1 MIRSAQQASVDVQRA
16 QTMKTSLPLLV
27 MLLAA
32 TSGFSQKLSEEE
44 QQIVS
49 IVEACNDD
57 SISYLEQVVNI
68 NSGTLNLQGVRKVGE
83 IFAKS
88 FKEIGFETRWITM
101 PDSMNRAG
109 HLFAEHKGSQ
119 GEKLLLIGHLDTVF
133 EKDSPFQKF
142 VRRDDGTAEA
152 PGGSDMKGG
161 NVVILFA
168 LKALQQAGVLAETQI
183 IVALHGDEEKPGNPI
198 SKSRSDL
205 IAAAKKSDIALGFE
219 PSSGLEYATIARRG
233 SSGWRLEVKGKQ
245 AHSSGIFSEDT
256 GAGAVFE
263 ASRILHQFYTRLK
276 GEELLTFNPGLIAGG
291 TNLEYDKNTATAKVF
306 GKSNVVASTLIV
318 EGGLR
323 FITEKQKE
331 TARENMREIVSAHL
345 PKTTASISFT
355 DSYPAMPPTDGNR
368 ALLKQLNQ
376 ISLDLGQ
383 GEVKAFDP
391 GKRGAADIS
400 FIAEHVDG
408 LDGLGT
414 MGGGA
419 HSPQEFVNLK
429 TMNDLIKR
437 TALLLYRLSR

>member
-1 MIRSAQQASVDVQRA
+1 
-16 QTMKTSLPLLV
+16 MKTYND
-27 MLLAA
+27 
-32 TSGFSQKLSEEE
+32 E
-44 QQIVS
+44 S
-49 IVEACNDD
+49 IN
-57 SISYLEQVVNI
+57 YLEKVVNI
-68 NSGTLNLQGVRKVGE
+68 NSGTLNLQGVREVGR
-83 IFAKS
+83 IFESS
-88 FKEIGFETRWITM
+88 FKEIGLETRWIPM

-109 HLFAEHKGSQ
+109 HLFAKQKGSS
-119 GEKLLLIGHLDTVF
+119 GKKLLLIGHLDTVF

-142 VRRDDGTAEA
+142 ELQKDGTAKA
-152 PGGSDMKGG
+152 PGSMDMKGG
-161 NVVILFA
+161 NVVILYA
-168 LKALQQAGVLAETQI
+168 LKALHQAGVLEGTQI
-183 IVALHGDEEKPGNPI
+183 IVALHGDEEKPGSPI
-198 SKSRSDL
+198 SVSRGDL
-205 IAAAKKSDIALGFE
+205 IKAAKKSAIALGFE
-219 PSSGLEYATIARRG
+219 PSSGLDYATVARRG

-245 AHSSGIFSEDT
+245 AHSSGIFSENT

-263 ASRILHQFYTRLK
+263 ASRILHQFYTQLK

-291 TNLEYDKNTATAKVF
+291 TKLDYDKNTATANVF
-306 GKSNVVASTLIV
+306 GKSNIVASKLIV

-331 TARENMREIVSAHL
+331 TARENMKKIVANHL
-345 PKTTASISFT
+345 PHTSASISFN

-376 ISLDLGQ
+376 LSLDLGQ

-419 HSPQEFVNLK
+419 HSPQEFVDLK
-429 TMNDLIKR
+429 TMNALIQR
-437 TALLLYRLSR
+437 TALLIYRLSR